1 MPNLSNLNCIL
12 IANDNVKQQMK
23 VRLGELSSYGVT
35 ILNSIRDLTKRLV
48 NETNKVLILG
58 YYEREELS
66 DLEVFK
72 DALGLELYLLSNDR
86 LFCELLKNLCKVYLV
101 DYTNVSSSMIFS
113 ILYEDRGEYEKF
125 KLDDRI
131 DYVKNNVNSI
141 LDSNPPDY
149 IRILCQDYL
158 RLRDLSKIEVVKSK
172 DYINEINSLQS
183 KLLSSFQEN
192 KRLSN
197 ALETLIS
204 DTIEQNRILKDFNIL
219 FSKDYYD
226 SINSLHYKE
235 RPIILYFKE
244 YEEMIHE
251 NSFLHTLFY
260 CFQRQAKKSCKVV
273 RFHDSCDMLRIKKL
287 EKRYH
292 IVNNSFLES
301 EIVNNDFIL
310 SYGGYKSLV
319 DFLLKNKYKLDIL
332 IILDCKRFERS
343 FTPIIK
349 GDVLSYNICRNSE
362 TRDIL
367 NLDKVNTIVNNS
379 KEDLLSWDT
388 YKEYKKYDKK
398 DSDKFL
404 FLASRNVIT
413 NIYDTVLNT

>member
-1 MPNLSNLNCIL
+1 
-12 IANDNVKQQMK
+12 
-23 VRLGELSSYGVT
+23 
-35 ILNSIRDLTKRLV
+35 
-48 NETNKVLILG
+48 
-58 YYEREELS
+58 
-66 DLEVFK
+66 
-72 DALGLELYLLSNDR
+72 
-86 LFCELLKNLCKVYLV
+86 
-101 DYTNVSSSMIFS
+101 
-113 ILYEDRGEYEKF
+113 
-125 KLDDRI
+125 
-131 DYVKNNVNSI
+131 
-141 LDSNPPDY
+141 
-149 IRILCQDYL
+149 
-158 RLRDLSKIEVVKSK
+158 
-172 DYINEINSLQS
+172 
-183 KLLSSFQEN
+183 
-192 KRLSN
+192 
-197 ALETLIS
+197 
-204 DTIEQNRILKDFNIL
+204 
-219 FSKDYYD
+219 
-226 SINSLHYKE
+226 
-235 RPIILYFKE
+235 
-244 YEEMIHE
+244 
-251 NSFLHTLFY
+251 
-260 CFQRQAKKSCKVV
+260 
-273 RFHDSCDMLRIKKL
+273 MLRIKKL